1 MKRLLTTLVILLAV
15 LVVGITA
22 LVVLINPNDFRHYM
36 IAKVKQ
42 RSGYSLE
49 LDGDL
54 RWHVWPQLSILA
66 GHTTL
71 TAPGAGVP
79 VVSAENMRLDVE
91 LWPLLSHQLAIK
103 QVLLKGA
110 VITITPDSAAGR
122 PQNAPIAPADAPS
135 LVNQPGWSYDIASLK
150 LTDSLMIWQKQPNE
164 QINLRDL
171 NVDVEQSAT
180 RQADITFSSRINRD
194 QRDLTVSLKGN
205 VDLSHYPRQMTAR
218 LDSVDYQLQGSGLP
232 ANGIKGEGAF
242 SADYSR
248 TNQTL
253 EISNLTL
260 SANDSHLSGQA
271 SAKMDTV
278 PLYQLDLN
286 AQHLNLDSL
295 MGYTPDDASG
305 GAGQAIAHQTNGRP
319 IIVSAMEVHNPSF
332 LNGFNGQLNLTADQV
347 IYHGLNITDFKAQA
361 DNRHGHLALNTLG
374 GKLGEGEF
382 SLPGTVDTTGPQP
395 TFELHP
401 TIKRVALGPVM
412 QAFAL
417 PQTLTGLLSVEG
429 QITGQTFTTR
439 DFAQNWRGAGR
450 MTLDNARLE
459 GLNIQQLI
467 QRAVTHSNTSVSA
480 DQRTEN
486 YSEVKQLTA
495 QATLNR
501 GNLALADL
509 AGNSDLLALSGD
521 GTLNL
526 PGRQCDVNLNIRVL
540 KGWQGDPQM
549 VAALIATP
557 IPLRVYGPWDA
568 LSYQLHVDQLI
579 RKQLEDEVKRRLNDW
594 AQKNQNHPQNKNI
607 QKLLDKL

>member
-36 IAKVKQ
+36 VSKVKQ
-42 RSGYSLE
+42 RSGYTLA

-66 GHTTL
+66 GHMTL
-71 TAPGAGVP
+71 TAPGASVA

-103 QVLLKGA
+103 QVMLKGA
-110 VITITPDSAAGR
+110 VITLTPDSSARR
-122 PQNAPIAPADAPS
+122 PENAPIEPADTPNPVS
-135 LVNQPGWSYDIASLK
+135 QPGWSYDIASLK
-150 LTDSLMIWQKQPNE
+150 LTDSLMIWQRQPNE

-171 NVDVEQSAT
+171 NLDVEQSAT

-218 LDSVDYQLQGSGLP
+218 LDSVDYQLHGSGLP
-232 ANGIKGEGAF
+232 ADGIKGEGKL

-271 SAKMDTV
+271 SAKMDAV
-278 PLYQLDLN
+278 PVYQLDLN
-286 AQHLNLDSL
+286 AQHLNLDNL
-295 MGYTPDDASG
+295 MGFTPDNAADNN
-305 GAGQAIAHQTNGRP
+305 GQSAVHQSNGRP

-332 LNGFNGQLNLTADQV
+332 LNAFNGQLNLTADQV
-347 IYHGLNITDFKAQA
+347 IYHGLNITSFKTQA
-361 DNRHGHLALNTLG
+361 DNRHGHLSLNTLN

-382 SLPGTVDTTGPQP
+382 NLPGTVDVTGPQP
-395 TFELHP
+395 KFELHP
-401 TIKRVALGPVM
+401 DIKRVALGPLM
-412 QAFAL
+412 QAFSL

-429 QITGQTFTTR
+429 QITGRSLTAD
-439 DFAQNWRGAGR
+439 DFAQNWQGSGR
-450 MTLDNARLE
+450 MALDNARLE

-467 QRAVTHSNTSVSA
+467 QRAVARSNSSVSA
-480 DQRTEN
+480 QQRTEN

-495 QATLNR
+495 QATLNH
-501 GNLALADL
+501 GSLQLDNLAGD
-509 AGNSDLLALSGD
+509 SDLLALSGN

-540 KGWQGDPQM
+540 QGWQGDPQT
-549 VAALIATP
+549 VAALVATP

-579 RKQLEDEVKRRLNDW
+579 RKQLEYEVKRRLNDW
-594 AQKNQNHPQNKNI
+594 AQKNQNHPQNKNV
-607 QKLLDKL
+607 QKLLEKL